1 MIRYTSRHGRFAVA
15 ILAVIAALAVA
26 GCGGNN
32 DTSGSASSGGNSI
45 DRAFASEMVPH
56 HQSAVAMAKIA
67 REQTRRT
74 EVKTLAGDIIRTQNT
89 EIATFRQLDGGLAK
103 ASVNKGNLGLSEAM
117 MGMSMDDTMLMNAKP
132 FDREFI
138 DMMVPHHQ
146 GAIRMARVELAKGKN
161 AKLKQIAEDVVLAQS
176 REITQMNDWRMN
188 WYGAASPAGGV
199 PRADETAEGGSMNG
213 MSGHG

>member
-1 MIRYTSRHGRFAVA
+1 MIRHTRRHGILAVA
-15 ILAVIAALAVA
+15 IIAALAVA
-26 GCGGNN
+26 GCGSNSSNSSG
-32 DTSGSASSGGNSI
+32 TSSSGGTAI

-67 REQTRRT
+67 EEQTRRS
-74 EVKTLAGDIIRTQNT
+74 EVKTLAADIMRTQNAELT
-89 EIATFRQLDGGLAK
+89 TLRQLDGELAK
-103 ASVNKGNLGLSEAM
+103 SGVNKGDLGLSEAM

-146 GAIRMARVELAKGKN
+146 GAIRMARVELAKGRN
-161 AKLKQIAEDVVLAQS
+161 AKLKKIAEDVILAQS
-176 REITQMNDWRMN
+176 REIAQMNGWRTT

-199 PRADETAEGGSMNG
+199 PPADETAEGGSMNG